1 MPIGPLPKIT
11 FQNAADVWKRY
22 DPEEEAIG
30 CQREGMNPET
40 YLEALA
46 AAELWT
52 EAVKFLT
59 QALPKRE
66 AIAWAYQC
74 VRSVAGPELSLPT
87 QATLQAVEEWL
98 ADSTDARRR
107 AAHSAAK
114 TVGFDTPAGCVALGV
129 FFSGGSLGP
138 PSLDHAIPPAN
149 DLTGKALAGALLIA
163 AVITEPENAP
173 LKLQSFI
180 EQGLQFARGTAELNQ
195 T

>member
-1 MPIGPLPKIT
+1 MAIGPLPKIT

-22 DPEEEAIG
+22 EPEEEAIG
-30 CQREGMNPET
+30 CQREGMNPEA
-40 YLEALA
+40 YLEELA
-46 AAELWT
+46 AAELWS

-66 AIAWAYQC
+66 SIAWAYQC
-74 VRSVAGPELSLPT
+74 VRRVAGPELSPPT
-87 QATLQAVEEWL
+87 QAALQAIEEWL

-107 AAHSAAK
+107 AAHLAAK

-138 PSLDHAIPPAN
+138 PSLDHAISPSN

-163 AVITEPENAP
+163 AVITEPESAP
-173 LKLQSFI
+173 MKLQGFI
-180 EQGLQFARGTAELNQ
+180 EQGLQFARDTAELN
-195 T
+195 

>member
-1 MPIGPLPKIT
+1 MSIGPLPKIT

-46 AAELWT
+46 AAELWS

-138 PSLDHAIPPAN
+138 PSLDHAIAPSN

-173 LKLQSFI
+173 MKLQSFL
-180 EQGLQFARGTAELNQ
+180 EQGLQFARDTVELK
-195 T
+195 